1 MLGVAGFESDGLRC
15 YKEEVEV
22 TRVTRSG
29 NFGLRHFSC
38 IFPFVGKSKHL
49 NFSGL
54 SLVPTLRE
62 RTLDHSL
69 SLEKKADVFLKLTRY
84 QQD

>member
-29 NFGLRHFSC
+29 YFVLD
-38 IFPFVGKSKHL
+38 IFPLRQKQTPKF
-49 NFSGL
+49 FRAI

-62 RTLDHSL
+62 RTLDH
-69 SLEKKADVFLKLTRY
+69 T
-84 QQD
+84 